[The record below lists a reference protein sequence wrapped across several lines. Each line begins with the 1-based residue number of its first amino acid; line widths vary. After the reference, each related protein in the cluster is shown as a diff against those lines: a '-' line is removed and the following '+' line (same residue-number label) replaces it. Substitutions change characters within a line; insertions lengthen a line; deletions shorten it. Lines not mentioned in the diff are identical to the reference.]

1 MTFFDV
7 FFYLSIFGGFLM
19 AFSLGANDAANSM
32 ASAVGAKAITIRQ
45 AVFIAGIM
53 NFIGAVF
60 LGAHVT
66 ATISK
71 GIVDPAVLAD
81 PKILTLGMF
90 STLLTAG
97 TWVLLS
103 TLTGFPV
110 SSTHA
115 IVGGLM
121 GFGVV
126 AGGAEAVQWGKLTEI
141 FLSWIISPALGGLVA
156 WIIYFMIKKTM
167 LDRKDLFAAA
177 KRYCP
182 WWMGITGGIILVALI
197 FETELGEKIEENWF
211 LIALSTLFCILF
223 MMEMGKNLINEYLDK
238 LDKHANAVEQIFKRL
253 QIVTSAYVSLS
264 HGANDV
270 ANAFGPVTA
279 IYLISKYHHLPAES
293 EVPMMMLVIGG
304 IGIAV
309 GISVLG
315 QKVIKTVGEGI
326 TKLNNTRGFSV
337 DFSIA
342 STVLLA
348 SRMGLPVSSTT
359 VAVGAVTGVGL
370 AQGKKNVQLGLL
382 GKIVM
387 MWILTVPIAG
397 VTSCIF
403 FLILRWLFA

>member
-1 MTFFDV
+1 
-7 FFYLSIFGGFLM
+7 M

-53 NFIGAVF
+53 NFSGAVF

-71 GIVDPAVLAD
+71 GIVDPLVFTD

-90 STLLTAG
+90 ATLLTAG

-103 TLTGFPV
+103 TVTGFPV

-126 AGGAEAVQWGKLTEI
+126 AGGVDSVQWGKLFEI
-141 FLSWIISPALGGLVA
+141 FLSWIVSPALGGLVA
-156 WIIYFMIKKTM
+156 WFIYFMIKKTM
-167 LDRKDLFAAA
+167 LDRKDLFTAA
-177 KRYCP
+177 KRCCP
-182 WWMGITGGIILVALI
+182 WWMGMTGGIIMLALI
-197 FETELGEKIEENWF
+197 FETEIGNSIEDNWF
-211 LIALSTLFCILF
+211 LVALSTLFCVLF
-223 MMEMGKNLINEYLDK
+223 MMEMGKNLVNEFLET
-238 LDKHANAVEQIFKRL
+238 LDKHANAVERVFKRL

-279 IYLISKYHHLPAES
+279 IYLIAKHNHLPAEGQ
-293 EVPMMMLVIGG
+293 VPMLMLVIGG

-315 QKVIKTVGEGI
+315 KRVIKTVGEGI

-348 SRMGLPVSSTT
+348 SRMGLPISSTT

-370 AQGKKNVQLGLL
+370 AQGRKNVRLGML

-387 MWILTVPIAG
+387 MWILTVPVAG
-397 VTSCIF
+397 VTSCVF
-403 FLILRWLFA
+403 YLILRALFI

>member
-264 HGANDV
+264 HV
-270 ANAFGPVTA
+270 R
-279 IYLISKYHHLPAES
+279 L
-293 EVPMMMLVIGG
+293 
-304 IGIAV
+304 
-309 GISVLG
+309 
-315 QKVIKTVGEGI
+315 
-326 TKLNNTRGFSV
+326 
-337 DFSIA
+337 
-342 STVLLA
+342 
-348 SRMGLPVSSTT
+348 
-359 VAVGAVTGVGL
+359 
-370 AQGKKNVQLGLL
+370 
-382 GKIVM
+382 
-387 MWILTVPIAG
+387 
-397 VTSCIF
+397 
-403 FLILRWLFA
+403 